1 MKQVC
6 PYDEITPMSLTGC
19 HQCGFKLICSEYEKS
34 LRYMYSYIRM
44 GNSARICG
52 KRIMVEDLKDIYRNK
67 LEMIKNSFWRWT
79 SNEELLRDIAVHEVR
94 YL

>member
-1 MKQVC
+1 MERVC

-19 HQCGFKLICSEYEKS
+19 HECGFKLICSEYEKA

-52 KRIMVEDLKDIYRNK
+52 KRIMVEDLRDIYRNK
-67 LEMIKNSFWRWT
+67 LEMISNSFWRWT
-79 SNEELLRDIAVHEVR
+79 SNDELLKDITI
-94 YL
+94 